1 VDPTKPN
8 PRTTLLQTTP
18 HRTVASSVECRA
30 DPLIASSSGSG
41 SGSGGGG
48 GGGGGVSQACETVRS
63 VTACG
68 RCNIELT
75 CGAAERSLVARCF
88 HYRGRRVPRSN

>member
-30 DPLIASSSGSG
+30 DPLIASSSSSSSSGGSSG
-41 SGSGGGG
+41 SG
-48 GGGGGVSQACETVRS
+48 GGGGGVSQA
-63 VTACG
+63 
-68 RCNIELT
+68 
-75 CGAAERSLVARCF
+75 
-88 HYRGRRVPRSN
+88 

>member
-30 DPLIASSSGSG
+30 DPLIASSSSSSSGGSSG

-48 GGGGGVSQACETVRS
+48 GVSQA
-63 VTACG
+63 
-68 RCNIELT
+68 
-75 CGAAERSLVARCF
+75 
-88 HYRGRRVPRSN
+88 

>member
-30 DPLIASSSGSG
+30 DPLIASSSSSSG
-41 SGSGGGG
+41 SSSGGGG
-48 GGGGGVSQACETVRS
+48 SGGGVSQA
-63 VTACG
+63 
-68 RCNIELT
+68 
-75 CGAAERSLVARCF
+75 
-88 HYRGRRVPRSN
+88 